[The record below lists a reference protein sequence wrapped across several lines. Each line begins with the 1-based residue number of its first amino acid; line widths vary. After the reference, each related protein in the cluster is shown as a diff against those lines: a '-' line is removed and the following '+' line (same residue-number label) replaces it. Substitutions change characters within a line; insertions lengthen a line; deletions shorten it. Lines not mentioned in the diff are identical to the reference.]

1 MRRLLLQIYTKN
13 RQEAFD
19 FYKDAFYGEIGYCD
33 KADDGTIIHS
43 ELNICGQ
50 SIAVGEWCYE
60 KEQTISGN
68 TMQFCMQFEPGE
80 EYIIERAYE
89 KMKEDGKVLEPLGPC
104 FFSPLMTDIIDKYGV
119 HWCLFIG

>member
-1 MRRLLLQIYTKN
+1 MRRLLLQIYVQN
-13 RQEAFD
+13 RAEAFD
-19 FYKDAFYGEIGYCD
+19 FYKDAFNAEIGYCE
-33 KADDGTIIHS
+33 KADDGTIIHA

-50 SIAVGEWCYE
+50 SIAVGELYQN
-60 KEQTISGN
+60 KEQAIPGN

-80 EYIIERAYE
+80 EAIIERAYE
-89 KMKEDGKVLEPLGPC
+89 KMKKDGIILEPLDSC